1 MKLGHHVTSEDMGC
15 LVSFVEEGGGI
26 GCWFFLTLRTGYTL
40 VDEDK
45 CQVLHYVI
53 ILGRVMA
60 SSHRPETGTDQA
72 AQSTFPAVRV
82 RGSALRPFQVT
93 AGRRGMLQVC
103 KRTAKE
109 GPADIPAHGRG
120 AGLDGL

>member
-1 MKLGHHVTSEDMGC
+1 M
-15 LVSFVEEGGGI
+15 LV
-26 GCWFFLTLRTGYTL
+26 FLTLKTGYTL

-45 CQVLHYVI
+45 CQVLHSII
-53 ILGRVMA
+53 ILDRVMA

-82 RGSALRPFQVT
+82 RGSALRPFQVR
-93 AGRRGMLQVC
+93 AGRRRMLQAS

-109 GPADIPAHGRG
+109 GAAAIPAQGRG
-120 AGLDGL
+120 VGLDGL